1 MKVSVTLT
9 EVLTYQI
16 TKEVEM
22 SSTDY
27 ATYMRT
33 GKLPSNT
40 ETNLEHDLSS
50 EVDDEHHIE
59 TKHYIN
65 YIEKI

>member
-1 MKVSVTLT
+1 MKVSVTST
-9 EVLTYQI
+9 EVLTYKI

-40 ETNLEHDLSS
+40 ETNLQHDLSS
-50 EVDDEHHIE
+50 EIDDVNWVE
-59 TKHYIN
+59 TEHYIN
-65 YIEKI
+65 YVEKA

>member
-9 EVLTYQI
+9 EVVTYKI
-16 TKEVEM
+16 TKEVEI

-40 ETNLEHDLSS
+40 ETNLEHDLSND
-50 EVDDEHHIE
+50 VDDVDWVE
-59 TKHYIN
+59 TEHYITD
-65 YIEKI
+65 ITKK

>member
-9 EVLTYQI
+9 EVLTYKI

-27 ATYMRT
+27 ATYIRT

-40 ETNLEHDLSS
+40 ETNLQHDLSS
-50 EVDDEHHIE
+50 EVDDEHWVE
-59 TKHYIN
+59 TEHCITDITK
-65 YIEKI
+65 K

>member
-9 EVLTYQI
+9 EVLTYKI

-40 ETNLEHDLSS
+40 DTNLQHDLSS
-50 EVDDEHHIE
+50 EVNYEHWIE
-59 TKHYIN
+59 TEHYID
-65 YIEKI
+65 YVEKA

>member
-9 EVLTYQI
+9 EVLTYKI
-16 TKEVEM
+16 TKEVEI

-27 ATYMRT
+27 ATYIRT

-50 EVDDEHHIE
+50 EVDDKHWVE
-59 TKHYIN
+59 TEHYIN
-65 YIEKI
+65 YIEKA

>member
-9 EVLTYQI
+9 EVVTYKI

-40 ETNLEHDLSS
+40 ETNLEHDLSND
-50 EVDDEHHIE
+50 VDDVDWVE
-59 TKHYIN
+59 TEHYITD
-65 YIEKI
+65 ITKK